1 MKAHYLLLP
10 LALGVFALES
20 LQGQAPVI
28 LQAATASATP
38 ATAHAPAAAA
48 AANDAA
54 ATKNIIQLL
63 QSMQATN
70 TNTIKNRKRLWRPAT
85 ACRKPLKKSKS
96 SASAGRTLEV
106 RRDA

>member
-10 LALGVFALES
+10 LALGAFALES
-20 LQGQAPVI
+20 LHGQAPVI

-38 ATAHAPAAAA
+38 ATAPAPAAAA

-54 ATKNIIQLL
+54 ATKNMIQLL

-70 TNTIKNRKRLWRPAT
+70 IDTIKKQEAALQTLDGLQKAAEEIKIFSKR
-85 ACRKPLKKSKS
+85 
-96 SASAGRTLEV
+96 G
-106 RRDA
+106 